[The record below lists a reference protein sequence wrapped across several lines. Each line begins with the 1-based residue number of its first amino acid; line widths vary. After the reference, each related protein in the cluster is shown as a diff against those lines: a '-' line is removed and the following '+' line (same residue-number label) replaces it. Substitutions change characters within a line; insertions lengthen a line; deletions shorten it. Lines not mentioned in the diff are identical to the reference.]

1 MVPNG
6 WNIKTLDSVSKI
18 TRLAGAEYSDV
29 WATDPDG
36 EIIALRGYNIE
47 NNKVNLRDVERI
59 TQEMSMRLNRSKLYK
74 NDIVFPCVGS
84 IGKAY
89 LVEEDNKF
97 HINQNIAKI
106 TPSKELA
113 PLFLT
118 YCLLSNAAIKQILK
132 FNTSSSQPN
141 VLVGNLRKFQFA
153 FPDSKSEQRKIAKIL
168 STWDKA
174 ISTTE
179 RLIDNSKQQKKA
191 LMQQLLTGAHTQR
204 KRLLDDSGKPFEGE
218 WEAVKLGDL
227 STKITKGTTPST
239 NGFSFQQHGIN
250 FVKVESISSTGAFNK
265 SKFAYIDND
274 CHESFK
280 RSQLE
285 KDDILFSIAG
295 ALGRTAIVE
304 DSILPANTNQALA
317 IVRLG
322 ERLSEHRYINY
333 YLNSPRITSLIK
345 GLTAKAAQPNLSLK
359 DVNSLTI
366 LLPSLKEQGKIAA
379 VLTNADKETELL
391 QQQLTDLK
399 KEKKALMQQLLTGKR
414 RVKVN
419 NTEAA

>member
-1 MVPNG
+1 MMPNG

-36 EIIALRGYNIE
+36 GIIALRGYNIE

-118 YCLLSNAAIKQILK
+118 YCLLSNAAINQILK

-141 VLVGNLRKFQFA
+141 VLVGNLRKFKFA

-191 LMQQLLTGAHTQR
+191 LMQQLLTGK
-204 KRLLDDSGKPFEGE
+204 KRLLDDSGKPFEDE
-218 WEAVKLGDL
+218 WEEVKLKECATCLDNKRVPLNSSQRQEMQGEIPYWGANGIVDYVNEHIFDETIVL
-227 STKITKGTTPST
+227 LAEDGGYFDEFSHRPIANISYGKSWVNNHAHILKAKNNSLNEWLYYSLVHKNILAFINGGTRAKLNKSDMLLIPINLPPIAEQTKIVGVLG
-239 NGFSFQQHGIN
+239 NADQ
-250 FVKVESISSTGAFNK
+250 EISL
-265 SKFAYIDND
+265 
-274 CHESFK
+274 
-280 RSQLE
+280 LE
-285 KDDILFSIAG
+285 K
-295 ALGRTAIVE
+295 
-304 DSILPANTNQALA
+304 QLA
-317 IVRLG
+317 
-322 ERLSEHRYINY
+322 
-333 YLNSPRITSLIK
+333 
-345 GLTAKAAQPNLSLK
+345 
-359 DVNSLTI
+359 
-366 LLPSLKEQGKIAA
+366 
-379 VLTNADKETELL
+379 
-391 QQQLTDLK
+391 DLK
-399 KEKKALMQQLLTGKR
+399 QEKKALMQQLLTGKR
-414 RVKVN
+414 RVKVDD
-419 NTEAA
+419 EALA